1 MNLADILKDSNY
13 KLSQFKQEEVDWLEK
28 SIFIKQ
34 TKKGE
39 TPYINCLIRKKDIQ
53 LKPEEVI
60 RQLYLKVLLER
71 YQYPVSRLTVE
82 HGVNF
87 GREVKRSDIVVFDKD
102 RPTVPYIIIEVKKPN
117 LKDGKNQLRSY
128 CNATGAPMSVWT
140 NGDRISY
147 YQRKDPNY
155 FNDISD
161 IPNVHQTLAD
171 ILDEKFT
178 LEDLVTHDKLREQR
192 KSLKSLIEEMEDE
205 VLANAPIEE
214 NEERAID
221 WMNQKLK
228 ILGVEL
234 Q

>member
-13 KLSQFKQEEVDWLEK
+13 KLSQFELEEVDWLEE
-28 SIFIKQ
+28 SIFLKT

-39 TPYINCLIRKKDIQ
+39 TPYVRCLVRNKEIQ

-71 YQYPVSRLTVE
+71 YQYPVSRLAVE
-82 HGVNF
+82 YGVNF

-117 LKDGKNQLRSY
+117 LKDGKNQLRYY
-128 CNATGAPMSVWT
+128 CNATGTPMSVWT
-140 NGDRISY
+140 NGDQISY

-192 KSLKSLIEEMEDE
+192 KSLKTLIEEMEDE
-205 VLANAPIEE
+205 VLANAGLEKAKDLMPNII
-214 NEERAID
+214 NQNM
-221 WMNQKLK
+221 MN
-228 ILGVEL
+228 
-234 Q
+234 